1 MANKYAIK
9 SFYVSDEFQ
18 DTFKELDKYVKNNN
32 VSKSYII
39 CEAVK
44 EYLERQLELEVETK
58 KKLLEGRKSPFFNTY
73 GGETMVKERFKQL
86 KVESETH
93 RKLKLYAQLVEK
105 PLYELADEAIN
116 EYLKNHSFEEDKET
130 VFQTLLKSE

>member
-1 MANKYAIK
+1 
-9 SFYVSDEFQ
+9 
-18 DTFKELDKYVKNNN
+18 
-32 VSKSYII
+32 
-39 CEAVK
+39 
-44 EYLERQLELEVETK
+44 
-58 KKLLEGRKSPFFNTY
+58 
-73 GGETMVKERFKQL
+73 MVKERFKQL